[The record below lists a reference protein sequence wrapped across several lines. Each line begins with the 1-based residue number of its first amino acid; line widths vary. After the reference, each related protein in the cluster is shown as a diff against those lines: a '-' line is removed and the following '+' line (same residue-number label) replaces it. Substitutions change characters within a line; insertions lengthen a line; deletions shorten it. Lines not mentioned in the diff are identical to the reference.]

1 MIKQLTKHGN
11 SYALI
16 IERPIMELLKI
27 DPSTPL
33 EISTDGDLLI
43 LSPVRDQAR
52 QASFNSALE
61 KANRRYG
68 KMLKQL
74 AR

>member
-27 DPSTPL
+27 DPTTPL

-43 LSPVRDQAR
+43 LSPVRDQER

-61 KANRRYG
+61 KTNRRYG
-68 KMLKQL
+68 KMLKRL
-74 AR
+74 AK